1 MNSIGSILSLKYQRF
16 PPWSGF
22 ENLSFGQRLFI
33 LNLIVFFFS
42 HPPPAGSPR
51 YSPCPCSS
59 STFQVLLQVL
69 SSAPAYIVYSTLTR
83 SKNLL
88 QTLEIKPTRPSRSSS
103 LRFNKLRLQFHQE
116 VLHRVNSS
124 RSLS

>member
-33 LNLIVFFFS
+33 LDLIVFFFS
-42 HPPPAGSPR
+42 HPPCRFPR

-59 STFQVLLQVL
+59 SAFQVLLQVL